1 MKLFK
6 KTIAIILCML
16 MIVSV
21 TACGEDTSWV
31 LKTEKTDISAGHYLY
46 YLINAYS
53 NASYMVED
61 PDKSILSQT
70 IDGKKAANWIEDT
83 ALESAKFAI
92 TVKEMFEAEGLELS
106 AENQEYVNQMANYYW
121 AYFGQT
127 LFLPNGVSYDTLL
140 KATTYDVMKTQ
151 LFEHLYGEG
160 GEREISAE
168 DVKKGLVENYAK
180 IKEIGISLVGM
191 SGEMRSEKVQE
202 TLKAKAEDYKKRIEA
217 GEKIEDLIKEHYDV
231 EINLAVEETGKT
243 ADEITGG
250 TTAEDI
256 DTDAVVVNNDSTN
269 YSDNEKKEILKLAN
283 GEVKVLVEKE
293 HISVV
298 QKMDILEDD
307 TYLKEYDMSVR
318 ITLKGDEFIEE
329 LQELAKEVEVEI
341 NEAGLKKYKPSK
353 VKLS

>member
-6 KTIAIILCML
+6 KTIAIVLCVL
-16 MIVSV
+16 MMVSV

-31 LKTEKTDISAGHYLY
+31 LKTEKTDITAGHYLY

-53 NASYMVED
+53 NATYMVED
-61 PDKSILSQT
+61 PNKSILSQT
-70 IDGKKAANWIEDT
+70 IDGVKAATWIENT

-92 TVKEMFEAEGLELS
+92 TVKEMFEKEGIELS
-106 AENQEYVNQMANYYW
+106 AENQEYVNQLANYYW

-127 LFLPNGVSYDTLL
+127 LFLPNGVSYDTVL
-140 KATTYDVMKTQ
+140 KATTYDVMKNQ

-180 IKEIGISLVGM
+180 IKEIGISLAGM
-191 SGEMRSEKVQE
+191 SGEMRSDKVQE

-231 EINLAVEETGKT
+231 EIGLAVEETGKT
-243 ADEITGG
+243 AEELTSG
-250 TTAEDI
+250 EI
-256 DTDAVVVNNDSTN
+256 DTDAVIINKDSTN
-269 YSDNEKKEILKLAN
+269 YTDNEKTEILKLAN

-293 HISVV
+293 YIRVV

-318 ITLKGDEFIEE
+318 INLKGDEFIEE
-329 LQELAKEVEVEI
+329 LQELAKDFEVEI